1 MGRKE
6 ARVLSNENITF
17 VNETCLPEFV
27 DWLNRYKVE
36 WTIALAGL
44 FFLEYFQ
51 EFEGCIELP
60 TNYNKCEDIASF
72 SESLSDR
79 KNSCVR
85 PNKPKFDKFSF
96 GDCRNLQQQ
105 TISIVRICQVLINY
119 HCQN

>member
-1 MGRKE
+1 M
-6 ARVLSNENITF
+6 LENDPSPRQATSFTISDLTLA
-17 VNETCLPEFV
+17 LP
-27 DWLNRYKVE
+27 
-36 WTIALAGL
+36 GL
-44 FFLEYFQ
+44 FVKYFQ
-51 EFEGCIELP
+51 EYEGCIELP